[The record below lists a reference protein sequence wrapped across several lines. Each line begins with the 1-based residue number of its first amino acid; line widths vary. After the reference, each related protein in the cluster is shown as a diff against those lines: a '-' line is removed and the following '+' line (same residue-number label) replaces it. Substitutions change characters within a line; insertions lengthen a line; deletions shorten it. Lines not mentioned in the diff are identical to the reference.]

1 MISYEEFVN
10 ELKTR
15 LMDRLE
21 LPEEKVYFCRK
32 GETFAKDGDRLMIEC
47 MESEEERGGVG
58 IYVRELY
65 EKDPQM
71 KAIPSAVDD
80 IEEEVSRVRKADFLK
95 NTHKLR
101 SFNEIKDQIFL
112 RAINYDRNEEE
123 LKDAIYKK
131 IGDIAL
137 TAYFKIGEL
146 NRGIISTKL
155 RKFQVEKWNKS
166 EEEVFQWAMNNMEK
180 TTEPRIYCWQK
191 MIFGLQTEGEE
202 FMGSTDSTVINKGPL
217 GNCISTRERTN
228 GATVLFLPGVA
239 ERLSELL
246 DGDFYAVFTSIHEVM
261 IHSVETADVD
271 DLKAVLMHTLSEAT
285 MERDVLTEYVYRY
298 DRGKRKLSI
307 C

>member
-1 MISYEEFVN
+1 MINYEEFVN

-32 GETFAKDGDRLMIEC
+32 GERFAKDGDRLMIEC
-47 MESEEERGGVG
+47 VESAEERGAVG

-65 EKDPQM
+65 EEAPQM
-71 KAIPSAVDD
+71 EAIPSAVDD
-80 IEEEVSRVRKADFLK
+80 IEEEVSRVREADFLK
-95 NTHKLR
+95 NAHKLR

-112 RAINYDRNEEE
+112 RAINYDRNEVE

-146 NRGIISTKL
+146 NGGIISTKL

-166 EEEVFQWAMNNMEK
+166 EEEIFQWAMNNMEK
-180 TTEPRIYCWQK
+180 TIEPRIYCWQK
-191 MIFGLQTEGEE
+191 MLFGLEIEGES
-202 FMGSTDSTVINKGPL
+202 MDNADGAVLNKGPL
-217 GNCISTRERTN
+217 GNCISTREKTN

-239 ERLSELL
+239 ERFAELL

-261 IHSVETADVD
+261 IHSVESADVD
-271 DLKAVLMHTLSEAT
+271 DLKAVLMDTLEEAT
-285 MERDVLTEYVYRY
+285 PEREILTKYVYRY
-298 DRGKRKLSI
+298 DSVNRKFI
-307 C
+307 QCR